1 MKNPYGN
8 DSFSDILFVAVKLQL
23 TLREAEAL
31 IQKKQIISLMTEEIE
46 RGNVEHTYV
55 GSFYIN
61 PQHNTSNQT
70 KNKEWKFGNIN
81 PDFELHTKDMP
92 A

>member
-1 MKNPYGN
+1 MNFDN
-8 DSFSDILFVAVKLQL
+8 ILFVALELQL
-23 TLREAEAL
+23 TLREAEEL
-31 IQKKQIISLMTEEIE
+31 IKTKQIISLMKEEIE

-55 GSFYIN
+55 GSFHIN

-70 KNKEWKFGNIN
+70 QNKEWKFGNVN

>member
-1 MKNPYGN
+1 MNF
-8 DSFSDILFVAVKLQL
+8 DDILFVATKLRL
-23 TLREAEAL
+23 TLREAEEL
-31 IQKKQIISLMTEEIE
+31 IKTKQIISLMTEEIE
-46 RGNVEHTYV
+46 RGNVVHTYI
-55 GSFYIN
+55 GSFYTN

-70 KNKEWKFGNIN
+70 QNKEWKFGNKE